1 MSFLLDLW
9 HDLREKRL
17 WPVAV
22 GLLAAALAI
31 PAIMLKPAEEV
42 PQPVIATNA
51 DAREELPAVQ
61 VDSSAPAGSKLETF
75 SQRNPFRPLADLEEE
90 QTSAPS
96 GGTAGSGASGGSKGG
111 ASLASA
117 GSSAGGSSKPSS
129 SSSSSTGSGSGG
141 STEPGIDSGG
151 PSVQWFRY
159 TADLKFGEPGSLET
173 MKGVEALT
181 LLPNDE
187 APAIVFMGVSDDAKS
202 AIFFIA
208 DPAFTATGEGRCN
221 DKKTCRFVELGV
233 SDGRNEHSF
242 ISEDGTQQY
251 DVKLIRLNREN
262 ISSAEAK
269 GDATDSKAKPASTIQ
284 DGSDSFLPRLLYR
297 PGVGRE
303 TE

>member
-1 MSFLLDLW
+1 MSFLLDVW

-22 GLLAAALAI
+22 GLLAAVLAI

-90 QTSAPS
+90 QTPTTGGGS
-96 GGTAGSGASGGSKGG
+96 GGSGASGGSKGG
-111 ASLASA
+111 ASVASA
-117 GSSAGGSSKPSS
+117 GSAGGSSRGSS
-129 SSSSSTGSGSGG
+129 GSSTGSGSGG
-141 STEPGIDSGG
+141 SPAPGIDPGG

-173 MKGVEALT
+173 MKGVESLT
-181 LLPNDE
+181 LLPNDD

-208 DPAFTATGEGRCN
+208 DPAFTASGEGRCN
-221 DKKTCRFVELGV
+221 DRKTCRFVELGV

-242 ISEDGTQQY
+242 ISEDGSQQY
-251 DVKLIRLNREN
+251 DVKLLGLNREN

-269 GDATDSKAKPASTIQ
+269 GDATDTKAKPASTIQ
-284 DGSDSFLPRLLYR
+284 DGNDSFLPRLLYR
-297 PGVGRE
+297 PAVARE